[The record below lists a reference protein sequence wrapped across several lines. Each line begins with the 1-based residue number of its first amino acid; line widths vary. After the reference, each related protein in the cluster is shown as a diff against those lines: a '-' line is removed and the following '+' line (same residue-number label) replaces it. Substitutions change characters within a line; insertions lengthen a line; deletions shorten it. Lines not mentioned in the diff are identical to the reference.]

1 MKIALFHEVVS
12 GGARRGANEF
22 AKSLRSM
29 GHTVD
34 LYIVDQK
41 ENESEKS
48 FYDHIY
54 FYTFIPKKWQGG
66 NWRIKLY
73 KDTVEIYHLYQLHK
87 KIALDI
93 ESKHYDF
100 AFIHP
105 SQYTQAP
112 LLLRLLTIPK
122 LYYCQ
127 EPLRMIYEK
136 DMDQTGSLGF
146 FKKRYERMTRKVRKV
161 VDKKNISRA
170 DVIFANSTFTKKNI
184 KQAYGLDSIVCHM
197 GVDNRRFYETH
208 SASSGQAKRDI
219 DILYIGSEDPIDGY
233 ALFQKSLLYLK
244 SKAKIEYLLR
254 GKKWLTNDTEL
265 ADYYSRAKLVICFGK
280 REPFGLISL
289 EAMSCGAVVVALDE
303 GGYKDSVQN
312 EKTGFLVP
320 EDPKIIA
327 KTIDDALQNTILLGK
342 MSEIAKKEMLHH
354 WQWSQSA
361 ENVLY
366 QYEVWEKNH

>member
-22 AKSLRSM
+22 AKAMRQK
-29 GHTVD
+29 GNTVD

-73 KDTVEIYHLYQLHK
+73 KDTVEIYRLYQLHK
-87 KIALDI
+87 KIASDI

-112 LLLRLLTIPK
+112 FLLRFLTIPK

-127 EPLRMIYEK
+127 EVLRMIYEK
-136 DMDQTGSLGF
+136 DMDQTESLGF
-146 FKKRYERMTRKVRKV
+146 FKKRYERMTRQLRKII
-161 VDKKNISRA
+161 DKKNIASA
-170 DVIFANSTFTKKNI
+170 DVIFANSTFTKRNI
-184 KQAYGLDSIVCHM
+184 VKAYGLDSIICHM
-197 GVDNRRFYETH
+197 GVDTRRFYET
-208 SASSGQAKRDI
+208 STKKDI
-219 DILYIGSEDPIDGY
+219 DVLYIGSEDPIDGY
-233 ALFQKSLLYLK
+233 ALFTQSLTHATSK
-244 SKAKIEYLLR
+244 SKVEYLLR

-265 ADYYSRAKLVICFGK
+265 ADYYSRAKIVICFGK
-280 REPFGLISL
+280 REPFGLIPL

-320 EDPKIIA
+320 EDPMIIA
-327 KTIDDALQNTILLGK
+327 KTIDDILNDAALLRKL
-342 MSEIAKKEMLHH
+342 SENAKKEILHH

-361 ENVLY
+361 DKVLY
-366 QYEVWEKNH
+366 QYEVWKKNH